1 MHLIPPLLLLGGINF
16 VFKKKNNKLKIST
29 KNGSFTKNQK
39 KTDIARV
46 SNSSRSS
53 FLHLGSSNAGP
64 VLLIVWCLI
73 LTAFVIF
80 RSAILELLLAL
91 TTIALIIVIILNVRI
106 YVVTTSLIRF
116 LAILALIFGGA
127 GLMIRENSN

>member
-1 MHLIPPLLLLGGINF
+1 M
-16 VFKKKNNKLKIST
+16 KMKKNSILFYAGLLMTVIGVLLFFSIVRV
-29 KNGSFTKNQK
+29 GSF
-39 KTDIARV
+39 
-46 SNSSRSS
+46 SL
-53 FLHLGSSNAGP
+53 FHLGRSNAGP

-106 YVVTTSLIRF
+106 YVVTTSMIRF